1 MQNSSDN
8 LTISGE
14 ESRSALA
21 EKAPAAQLFPPP
33 SVVWMAGAAAAI
45 FFLCSSLR
53 HALFQS
59 TAWDLGIFDQVI
71 YLISQGKPPISSFLG
86 FHIMGDHAS
95 WIFYILALFYKIYP
109 DVHWLFAVQ
118 AVALAVGALPVW
130 SLANLAGLNREKS
143 AAMAAVYLLYP
154 VIFNINL
161 FDFHPE
167 VIALPAILWAILAAR
182 LSQPWRFCAAVI
194 LILGCKGVLALTV
207 AAMGLWLLLFE
218 RESLSGGK
226 KRVRLAIPYGIAP
239 LHALFAIIAGTA
251 WFLIVTQAIIPGF
264 RGTESGSIGRYA
276 YLGNSVL
283 EIAVNLLLKPGLVL
297 GKILSFDTFKYL
309 FLLILPVIWGLSPRY
324 LTPLVGALPTLVL
337 NVLSQEPFQR
347 SLAYQYSLP
356 IIPFLLLA
364 VIAKEAGSS
373 ATDFVAD
380 LTDVTDRGSA
390 TGNVRN
396 LTDVTERNKKEEG
409 AKIRITN
416 YQLPITHSQLPIP
429 NLKYPKTVI
438 IWSLIVFLFLGES
451 KDFWLYLN
459 RADTVQASREAVS
472 QIQPQASVLTD
483 NRLAAHLAHR
493 STIKALSQISSEAD
507 AVNFDFVL
515 LNLRHPWPDTKQ
527 MGDRAANYLK
537 KSPNFKLQYEK
548 DDVLLFQKIGKNQ

>member
-1 MQNSSDN
+1 MQNSSEN
-8 LTISGE
+8 FTISGE
-14 ESRSALA
+14 ESRSVLTD
-21 EKAPAAQLFPPP
+21 KAPAAQLFPPP
-33 SVVWMAGAAAAI
+33 SIVWMAGAAAAI

-109 DVHWLFAVQ
+109 DVHWLLAVQ

-130 SLANLAGLNREKS
+130 ILANLAGLNHQKS
-143 AAMAAVYLLYP
+143 VAMAAVYLLYP
-154 VIFNINL
+154 VVFNINL

-194 LILGCKGVLALTV
+194 VILGCKGVLALTV

-226 KRVRLAIPYGIAP
+226 KKVRMAI
-239 LHALFAIIAGTA
+239 ALFAIIIGTA

-264 RGTESGSIGRYA
+264 RGTESGNIGRYA
-276 YLGNSVL
+276 YLGSSVL
-283 EIAVNLLLKPGLVL
+283 EIAGNLLLKPGLVL
-297 GKILSFDTFKYL
+297 GKILSLDTFKYL
-309 FLLILPVIWGLSPRY
+309 FLLILPVIWGLSPRH

-364 VIAKEAGSS
+364 VISKEAGS
-373 ATDFVAD
+373 ATDFVPD
-380 LTDVTDRGSA
+380 LTDLRDRD
-390 TGNVRN
+390 N
-396 LTDVTERNKKEEG
+396 LEKGQKKS
-409 AKIRITN
+409 ITN
-416 YQLPITHSQLPIP
+416 YQLFIP
-429 NLKYPKTVI
+429 NLNAPKTVI

-493 STIKALSQISSEAD
+493 PTINALSQISSEAD

-527 MGDRAANYLK
+527 MGDRTANYLK

-548 DDVLLFQKIGKNQ
+548 DDVLLFQKIDKNR

>member
-1 MQNSSDN
+1 MQNSSEN

-21 EKAPAAQLFPPP
+21 EKLPAQLFPPP
-33 SVVWMAGAAAAI
+33 SVVWMAGAAAVI

-71 YLISQGKPPISSFLG
+71 YLISQGKAPISSFLG

-95 WIFYILALFYKIYP
+95 LIFYILSLFYKIYP

-154 VIFNINL
+154 VVFNINL

-167 VIALPAILWAILAAR
+167 IIALPAILWAILAAR
-182 LSQPWRFCAAVI
+182 LSQPWRFCTAVI
-194 LILGCKGVLALTV
+194 VILGCKGVLALTV

-218 RESLSGGK
+218 RESLSGRE
-226 KRVRLAIPYGIAP
+226 KRVKRAI
-239 LHALFAIIAGTA
+239 ALFAIISGTA

-283 EIAVNLLLKPGLVL
+283 EIAGNLLLKPGLVL

-356 IIPFLLLA
+356 VIPFLLLA
-364 VIAKEAGSS
+364 VISKEEG
-373 ATDFVAD
+373 
-380 LTDVTDRGSA
+380 R
-390 TGNVRN
+390 R
-396 LTDVTERNKKEEG
+396 KKEEG
-409 AKIRITN
+409 EEGEKTPITN
-416 YQLPITHSQLPIP
+416 YRLPIP
-429 NLKYPKTVI
+429 NLNAPKTVI
-438 IWSLIVFLFLGES
+438 IWSLIMFLLLGES

-459 RADTVQASREAVS
+459 RADTAPASREAVS

-493 STIKALSQISSEAD
+493 PKIKALSQISSEAD
-507 AVNFDFVL
+507 AVNFDSVL

-527 MGDRAANYLK
+527 MGDRTANYLK
-537 KSPNFKLQYEK
+537 QSPNFKLQYQK
-548 DDVLLFQKIGKNQ
+548 DDVWLFQKIGENR

>member
-1 MQNSSDN
+1 MQNSSEN
-8 LTISGE
+8 LAVSGE
-14 ESRSALA
+14 ESRSVLTD
-21 EKAPAAQLFPPP
+21 KAPAAQLFPPP
-33 SVVWMAGAAAAI
+33 SVIWMAGAAAAI
-45 FFLCSSLR
+45 LFLCSSLR

-95 WIFYILALFYKIYP
+95 WIFYVLALFYKIYP
-109 DVHWLFAVQ
+109 DVHWLLAVQ

-130 SLANLAGLNREKS
+130 SLGNLAGLNRVKS
-143 AAMAAVYLLYP
+143 AAMVIVYLLYP
-154 VIFNINL
+154 VVFNINL

-167 VIALPAILWAILAAR
+167 VIALPAIWWAILAAR

-194 LILGCKGVLALTV
+194 VILGCKGVLALTV

-218 RESLSGGK
+218 RETLSGGK
-226 KRVRLAIPYGIAP
+226 KRVRLAI
-239 LHALFAIIAGTA
+239 ALFAIIVGTA

-283 EIAVNLLLKPGLVL
+283 EIAGNLLLKPGLVL

-309 FLLILPVIWGLSPRY
+309 LLLILPVIWGLSPRY
-324 LTPLVGALPTLVL
+324 LTPLVGALPTLFL

-356 IIPFLLLA
+356 VIPFLLLA
-364 VIAKEAGSS
+364 VISKEEG
-373 ATDFVAD
+373 T
-380 LTDVTDRGSA
+380 RKKQEG
-390 TGNVRN
+390 R
-396 LTDVTERNKKEEG
+396 RKKEEKEEKEG
-409 AKIRITN
+409 EKTPITN
-416 YQLPITHSQLPIP
+416 YRLPIP
-429 NLKYPKTVI
+429 NLNAPKTVI
-438 IWSLIVFLFLGES
+438 IWSLIMFLFLGES

-459 RADTVQASREAVS
+459 RADTAPASREAVS

-527 MGDRAANYLK
+527 MGDRTANYLK

-548 DDVLLFQKIGKNQ
+548 DDVLLFHKIGENQ

>member
-1 MQNSSDN
+1 MQNSSEN
-8 LTISGE
+8 LAISGE
-14 ESRSALA
+14 ESRSAFADKLP
-21 EKAPAAQLFPPP
+21 PAKLFGPP
-33 SVVWMAGAAAAI
+33 SVIWMAGAAAAI
-45 FFLCSSLR
+45 LFLSSSLR

-71 YLISQGKPPISSFLG
+71 YLISLGKPPMSSFLG

-95 WIFYILALFYKIYP
+95 WIFYILALFYKMFP
-109 DVHWLFAVQ
+109 DVHWLLAVQ
-118 AVALAVGALPVW
+118 AVALAAGALPVW

-143 AAMAAVYLLYP
+143 VAMAAVYLLYP
-154 VIFNINL
+154 VVFNINL

-194 LILGCKGVLALTV
+194 LILGCKGVLALNV

-218 RESLSGGK
+218 RESLSGRK
-226 KRVRLAIPYGIAP
+226 KKVRMAIPYGIAP
-239 LHALFAIIAGTA
+239 LHALFAIIIGTA

-264 RGTESGSIGRYA
+264 RGTESGSVGRYA
-276 YLGNSVL
+276 YLGSSVL
-283 EIAVNLLLKPGLVL
+283 EIAGNLLLKPGLVL

-309 FLLILPVIWGLSPRY
+309 FLLILPVIWGLSPRH

-356 IIPFLLLA
+356 VIPFLLLA
-364 VIAKEAGSS
+364 VISKEASS
-373 ATDFVAD
+373 ATDFVPD
-380 LTDVTDRGSA
+380 ITDVTA
-390 TGNVRN
+390 QGNQ
-396 LTDVTERNKKEEG
+396 EEG
-409 AKIRITN
+409 AKIPITN

-429 NLKYPKTVI
+429 NLNAPKTVI
-438 IWSLIVFLFLGES
+438 IWSLIVFLCLGES

-459 RADTVQASREAVS
+459 RADTAQASREAVS

-493 STIKALSQISSEAD
+493 PTIKALSQISSEAD
-507 AVNFDFVL
+507 AVNFDSVL

-527 MGDRAANYLK
+527 IGDRTANYLK
-537 KSPNFKLQYEK
+537 QSPNFKLQYQK
-548 DDVLLFQKIGKNQ
+548 DDVLLFQKIDR